1 MKKHLQRLGRSLMQP
16 VAVLPVAALLLGI
29 GYMIDPVNW
38 GGSSP
43 VAAFFIKS
51 GDAVLANLGMIFAVG
66 IAYGMSKDKNGAA
79 ALSGL
84 VGFLVITTLLSEG
97 SVTQLRHIVGEDG
110 KTLVAPL
117 ATEGFGKINNA
128 FIGIISGIIASL
140 AYNRFYQV
148 KLPDFLSFFSGRR
161 LTPIITSFYAIAASV
176 VLFFTWPLI
185 YSGLVGFGTGILS
198 LGSIGAGI
206 YAFFNRLLIPTG
218 LHHALN
224 AVFWFDIASIK
235 DITLFLEGP
244 KTIKLFAEG
253 PAAIEAAGLA
263 VRDIKTVGMY
273 QAGFFPIMMFGL
285 PGAALAMYHTA
296 KDNKKKITASLLM
309 AGALASFVTGVTEP
323 LEFAF
328 MFLAPMLY
336 LIHALLTGI
345 SVALVS
351 MLGFR
356 AGFGFSAG
364 LFDMI
369 LSARNP
375 LANQWY
381 MLLVVGL
388 VFFAIY
394 YFVFKFFIL
403 KFNLKTP
410 GREDDDEA
418 NPNEG
423 VVLGKDTNFAEMA
436 KIILEGLG
444 GKDNIAELDHCITR
458 LRIDIKQYELVDEKQ
473 IKKTKIAGIIRPS
486 QKHIQ
491 VIVGPQ
497 VQFVFDE
504 LKKLV

>member
-1 MKKHLQRLGRSLMQP
+1 MKKQLQALGRSLLQP

-29 GYMIDPVNW
+29 GYMFDPTGW
-38 GGSSP
+38 GANSP
-43 VAAFFIKS
+43 IAAFLIKS
-51 GDAVLANLGMIFAVG
+51 GGAVLDNMGVLFAVG

-84 VGFLVITTLLSEG
+84 VGFLVITTLLTPG
-97 SVTQLRHIVGEDG
+97 AVAQLRG
-110 KTLVAPL
+110 VAPEAVL

-128 FIGIISGIIASL
+128 FTGILAGILAAIS
-140 AYNRFYQV
+140 YNRFYQV
-148 KLPDFLSFFSGRR
+148 KLPAFLSFFSGRR
-161 LTPIITSFYAIAASV
+161 LTPIVTSFFAIAASV
-176 VLFFTWPLI
+176 VLFFVWPI
-185 YSGLVGFGTGILS
+185 IFQGLVGFGQAIVSMGA
-198 LGSIGAGI
+198 IGAGI

-224 AVFWFDIASIK
+224 LVFWQDIAGIK
-235 DITLFLEGP
+235 DIGLFLDGA
-244 KTIKLFAEG
+244 KTIELFGQGKEALD
-253 PAAIEAAGLA
+253 AAGLA
-263 VRDIKTVGMY
+263 VRELDTVGMY

-296 KDNKKKITASLLM
+296 KDNKKKVAASLLM
-309 AGALASFVTGVTEP
+309 AGALASFLTGVTEP

-328 MFLAPMLY
+328 MFLAPVLY
-336 LIHALLTGI
+336 LIHAVLTGI

-364 LFDMI
+364 LFDML
-369 LSARNP
+369 LSTQNP

-381 MLLVVGL
+381 MLIVVGL

-394 YFVFKFFIL
+394 YFVFRFFITQ
-403 KFNLKTP
+403 FNLKTP
-410 GREDDDEA
+410 GREDEDTAE
-418 NPNEG
+418 EG
-423 VVLGKDTNFAEMA
+423 VVLSKDTNFTEMA
-436 KIILEGLG
+436 KTILAGLG
-444 GKDNIAELDHCITR
+444 GKENIDGLDHCITR
-458 LRIDIKQYELVDEKQ
+458 LRIDVKQYEKVDEKQ
-473 IKKTKIAGIIRPS
+473 IKKAKIAGIIRPS
-486 QKHIQ
+486 QKHVQ